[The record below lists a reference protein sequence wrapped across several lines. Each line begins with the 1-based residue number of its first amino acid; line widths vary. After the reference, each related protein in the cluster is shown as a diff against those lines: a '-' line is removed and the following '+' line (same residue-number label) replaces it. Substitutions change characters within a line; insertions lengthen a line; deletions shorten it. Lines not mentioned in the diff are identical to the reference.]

1 MLLRSMQS
9 GLLRAAFMIVL
20 GLGALATA
28 TAITSDTALAA
39 KKRGPSQAGAKKYKS
54 IAVRKGKPVRT
65 ARAGRTR
72 HAAAAEGP
80 SNPRFAAIV
89 YDVKAGSTLYAAN
102 ADSLRHPASV
112 TKVMTL
118 FMLFEQLEA
127 GRLSLDSRLAV
138 SAHAAAQ
145 APTKLGLR
153 AGSTLRVEDAILGM
167 VTRSA
172 NDAAVVVAEA
182 LGGTEPAFAA
192 MMTRKA
198 RSLGM
203 SRTVYRNASGLPD
216 PGQVT
221 TARDLATL
229 GIAIQDRFPRYFR
242 YFSTRSFVYQG
253 RGIASHNRLVG
264 SVDGVDGIKT
274 GYTRASG
281 FNLLTSLRRGD
292 RQVVAVV
299 LGGRSGSSRDATMR
313 QLLADYVPRAYAGA
327 RRAGPV
333 LARVEDAAPLPKPK
347 GQPAQTSQ
355 PLSPAHELLVQADML
370 EPGLAATPAQPRPA
384 PAPAA
389 RGAVRPAVIADAP
402 KAKADGPVAAP
413 VRRAEAASPAMASA
427 KPSPRPSAKP
437 AVEAAPTQEGGPV
450 LRWVQGPA
458 PVTAPATR
466 PARTSVSVD
475 TAPDTTSAVQ
485 LVRTKTFLV
494 DEGSDVAQLAS
505 LEATDASAAAP
516 QPAAA
521 APADNPASE
530 GPARSG
536 WIIQIGATDNE
547 AAARKLLDRAR
558 SSAERALASSEGF
571 TESVD
576 KNGSRLWRARFAGFG
591 DQKKANAACA
601 ALKSRA
607 FACMVARL

>member
-9 GLLRAAFMIVL
+9 GLARAALMILL

-28 TAITSDTALAA
+28 TAVTTDPAFA
-39 KKRGPSQAGAKKYKS
+39 KKRSQSQAGAKKYKS
-54 IAVRKGKPVRT
+54 ITVRKGKPVRT

-72 HAAAAEGP
+72 HAVAAEGP

-89 YDVKAGSTLYAAN
+89 YDVKAGGTLYAVN

-127 GRLSLDSRLAV
+127 GRLNLDSRLAV

-172 NDAAVVVAEA
+172 NDAAAVVAEA
-182 LGGTEPAFAA
+182 LGGTEQAFAA
-192 MMTRKA
+192 MMTRRA

-216 PGQVT
+216 SGQVT

-229 GIAIQDRFPRYFR
+229 GVAIQDRFPRYFR

-253 RGIASHNRLVG
+253 RGIANHNRLVG

-313 QLLADYVPRAYAGA
+313 QLLADYVPRAYAGI

-333 LARVEDAAPLPKPK
+333 LARVEEPAPLPKPK
-347 GQPAQTSQ
+347 AQPAQKSQ
-355 PLSPAHELLVQADML
+355 PLSPAHELLDQADML
-370 EPGLAATPAQPRPA
+370 EPGLEATPAQPRPA
-384 PAPAA
+384 R

-402 KAKADGPVAAP
+402 RPKADGPVAAP
-413 VRRAEAASPAMASA
+413 VRRTEPAAPATASA
-427 KPSPRPSAKP
+427 KPSSSPSARP

-466 PARTSVSVD
+466 PTRTSVSVD
-475 TAPDTTSAVQ
+475 TEPDTTSAVQ
-485 LVRTKTFLV
+485 LVRTKTFRV
-494 DEGSDVAQLAS
+494 DEGGGIAQLAS
-505 LEATDASAAAP
+505 LEAPDASAASP

-521 APADNPASE
+521 APAESPAAA
-530 GPARSG
+530 GPARTG

-558 SSAERALASSEGF
+558 SSAERALASAEGF

-607 FACMVARL
+607 FACLAARL

>member
-1 MLLRSMQS
+1 MFLRSMQS
-9 GLLRAAFMIVL
+9 GLARAAIMIVL
-20 GLGALATA
+20 GFGAVAA
-28 TAITSDTALAA
+28 VTAITSDTALAA
-39 KKRGPSQAGAKKYKS
+39 KKRSHPQAGAKKYKS
-54 IAVRKGKPVRT
+54 ITVRKSKPARV
-65 ARAGRTR
+65 ARAGRIR
-72 HAAAAEGP
+72 HAVAAEGP
-80 SNPRFAAIV
+80 SNPRYAAIV
-89 YDVKAGSTLYAAN
+89 YDVNAGGVLYAAN
-102 ADSLRHPASV
+102 ADGLRHPASI

-118 FMLFEQLEA
+118 FMLFEQLQA
-127 GRLSLDSRLAV
+127 GRLSLDSRLPV

-182 LGGTEPAFAA
+182 LGGTERAFAA

-216 PGQVT
+216 SGQVT
-221 TARDLATL
+221 TARDLAML
-229 GIAIQDRFPRYFR
+229 GVAIQDRFPRYFR

-253 RGIASHNRLVG
+253 RGIANHNRLVG
-264 SVDGVDGIKT
+264 SVEGVDGIKT

-292 RQVVAVV
+292 RQLVAVV

-327 RRAGPV
+327 RRTGPA
-333 LARVEDAAPLPKPK
+333 LARAEEPAPLPRLK
-347 GQPAQTSQ
+347 SQ
-355 PLSPAHELLVQADML
+355 PLSPAHEILVQAEML
-370 EPGLAATPAQPRPA
+370 EPDLAATPMQPRLAPSPA
-384 PAPAA
+384 PQ
-389 RGAVRPAVIADAP
+389 GTVRPAVIADAP
-402 KAKADGPVAAP
+402 RPKAGGPVAAP
-413 VRRAEAASPAMASA
+413 VRRPEPASVPAIAST
-427 KPSPRPSAKP
+427 KPSARSSAKP
-437 AVEAAPTQEGGPV
+437 AVEAAPAQEGGPV

-475 TAPDTTSAVQ
+475 TVPDTTSAVQ
-485 LVRTKTFLV
+485 LVRTKTFRV
-494 DEGSDVAQLAS
+494 DEGSESVTQLAA
-505 LEATDASAAAP
+505 LEAQVGPAPSPQTEAAVPAVM
-516 QPAAA
+516 PAADV
-521 APADNPASE
+521 P
-530 GPARSG
+530 GRTG
-536 WIIQIGATDNE
+536 WIIQIGATDSE
-547 AAARKLLDRAR
+547 VAARKLLDRAR
-558 SSAERALASSEGF
+558 SSAQRALASAEAF

-591 DQKKANAACA
+591 DHKEANAACA

-607 FACMVARL
+607 FACMAARL